1 MRDTAHRRSLI
12 SRMLLVSMLL
22 ALMIPTLSP
31 QTPVVAAQPSKVD
44 LATNAPTV
52 SNTQVNWCFAGAFQ
66 GWNNSETQANDEG
79 LNGDLVAGD
88 GIYSRDVV
96 VPTAGRSGW
105 KAVVCDSWN
114 PSVPAGALD
123 SWMNTTQANQT
134 VKLTLDTNNYSNNAG
149 NHGLPSQN
157 ILHAYDSGFANW
169 TAVGTFQS
177 TAWTNNDPATAMNN
191 IGNGWY
197 SLVYTVPNAG
207 SYQGRVE
214 QTGDATTRYTTVG
227 RVIGF
232 DDGNI
237 SFTTSEANQKVAFLL
252 DTNTSRLTIRPQ
264 TAGNTGPWCAPG
276 SYQNPVWQTAG
287 SPLVDNGT
295 QGDLISGDGVFS
307 RDVVISAAG
316 TYEWKVSNCATDPQ
330 FPAANAW
337 IYTTQPSQTVK
348 LLFDSNNHAN
358 DAGLKLE
365 PSQNIVNALDS
376 SNDFTVA
383 GSFQIGGWNNADP
396 ATKMSQIASNQ
407 FVLRRAFTTPGNHT
421 AKFFRTGSWTEQYNA
436 QGRVFD
442 AGDPAPIGF
451 TTTNLNE
458 TVVFYLDNRTGRLA
472 ITPQRDGQIP
482 DSVIGDGLINR
493 DAIEHHSRESLYR
506 VPFGAAPLNQAV
518 KLRLRTAAH
527 DINQARIRLYYTANN
542 GQSIQRM
549 TKVASDESYDYWEYT
564 MPAQTMLG
572 VVYYRFIIEDG
583 NTTLFYED
591 DNLFDGGLGEVVNT
605 SADRS
610 WNIYIYDPAFTTPE
624 WAQNATIYQIF
635 VERFRNGDAG
645 NDPTGVATDTTYPG
659 RGWFYPTER
668 GHRFPVTP
676 WNSIVPDPEP
686 FTDPSNPWWSTYSS
700 TMYGG
705 DLNGVQDK
713 LDYLQELGITTL
725 YLNPIFDSPSNH
737 KYDGRNYRTVDPAF
751 GGQAAFDAL
760 VEDAHNRGMTVV
772 LDGVPNHVSS
782 DSPFFDRFGRHPEVG
797 ACESVNSPYRTWF
810 FFEPAAEP
818 GTGVCAGDTNYRGWF
833 GVATLPQ
840 INTNHPEVMAY
851 WFGTPGGNPNLPTNT
866 ASYWVDGEN
875 KADGWRIDV
884 VPDVIGVNPTFFETW
899 RDVMKAANPD
909 SVLYSETW
917 SEGDVRDRVLGDEF
931 DSTMNY
937 RYRRAVLGFLRDTRW
952 VDGDGGQEIDPLLPS
967 QFVNSFETIREDY
980 PAPAYNSAMNLI
992 DSHDTN
998 RAVHVLNELGF
1009 TGEGYDRQPVDN
1021 FVDARHRL
1029 SLVAALQMTLPGAPT
1044 IYYGDEVGLTGYGFD
1059 VPRDD
1064 PYNRQPYPWTDQA
1077 GYNSLPEWRKADT
1090 NLLATYQRLGQ
1101 LRRDY
1106 SYLRTGSFDVLSAD
1120 DANKVLA
1127 YGRKDENGA
1136 AIVVFN
1142 RDSQAHTVELN
1153 LAGYVP
1159 TGTVLTRTMPLSQTG
1174 LLPATDV
1181 TTYTFSVA
1189 PQSVGIWLTPDSVDM
1204 SAPAAPTNLQVTNQL
1219 SQSIELSWNSVA
1231 TAQSYN
1237 IYRSLVSGGGYELI
1251 GNTTT
1256 TNFSNAGL
1264 TPGQRYYYV
1273 IKAVR
1278 NGLESAASNE
1288 VSGLPAYVINWS
1300 NLQFPSLINHTI
1312 SITNPTTNIYGQVYI
1327 EGVTSEAGATPS
1339 LLAEVGYG
1347 PDGSQPSAASWQWF
1361 DASFNVQVGNNDEF
1375 VGNLLPTSVGT
1386 FDVAYRYSTD
1396 GGTSWIYADLDGSDN
1411 GYSPAQAASLVVG
1424 ASSDTTAPTAP
1435 LNLREVR
1442 RSAAQIVIG
1451 WDASSSSDTYRYDVY
1466 RDGNAIASVLHPT
1479 TIFTDTEVT
1488 AGITY
1493 TYQLKALDGS
1503 FNQSGFSNSV
1513 DIRAEQRVVD
1523 VTFRVKVPAETPSNE
1538 SVYIAGNDGAVF
1550 NGAWSAN
1557 GQILQR
1563 VLTDTWEFS
1572 KPILE
1577 GTVLDYKYTR
1587 GTWERVES
1595 WGTIEGFNNRR
1606 VTIEYGNDG
1615 HFLVN
1620 DTNTNWGTGD
1630 DNRKA
1635 VQAWRDPLVNSSSI
1649 ANNAVEVAPNAN
1661 ISITWSQAVTA
1672 TMPISNVLVLTNAQN
1687 QPVAGTVVATSPTT
1701 FSFIPAAPLPNG
1713 TYTLTAFNVRRV
1725 IGDPSPMQQRYVVR
1739 FTVGREGFK
1748 IFLPIVG
1755 RTN

>member
-12 SRMLLVSMLL
+12 SRMLLIVMLL
-22 ALMIPTLSP
+22 SLMIPTFSQ
-31 QTPVVAAQPSKVD
+31 QTPVVAAQPATFD
-44 LATNAPTV
+44 LALNQAPTIA
-52 SNTQVNWCFAGAFQ
+52 NAQVNWCFAGGFQ
-66 GWNNSETQANDEG
+66 NWDNAATPANDEG

-88 GIYSRDVV
+88 GIYSLDVEIA
-96 VPTAGRSGW
+96 TAGRSEW
-105 KAVVCDSWN
+105 KAVVCGSWET
-114 PSVPAGALD
+114 SVPAGPNA
-123 SWMNTTQANQT
+123 WMNTTQANQT
-134 VKLTLDTNNYSNNAG
+134 VKLTLDTNNYSSNAG
-149 NHGLPSQN
+149 NHGVPSNN
-157 ILHAYDSGFANW
+157 IIHAYDSDFASW
-169 TAVGTFQS
+169 TAVGSFQNPV
-177 TAWTNNDPATAMNN
+177 WTNNDPATAMTSL
-191 IGNGWY
+191 GNGWY
-197 SLVYTVPNAG
+197 YLAYTVPNAG
-207 SYQGRVE
+207 TYEGKVVH
-214 QTGDATTRYTTVG
+214 TGDWTTQYTGVG
-227 RVIGF
+227 RAA
-232 DDGNI
+232 DQGNI
-237 SFTTSEANQKVAFLL
+237 SFTTTQAGQMVVFLL

-264 TAGNTGPWCAPG
+264 TAGNAGPWCAPG
-276 SYQNPVWQTAG
+276 TYQTPQWQETG

-295 QGDLISGDGVFS
+295 QGDLVSGDGVFS
-307 RDVVISAAG
+307 LDVVIPAAG
-316 TYEWKVSNCATDPQ
+316 TYEWKVNACNWATA

-337 IYTTQPSQTVK
+337 IYTDQPNQTVK
-348 LLFDSNNHAN
+348 LLFDSNNHAADN
-358 DAGLKLE
+358 GWDLL
-365 PSQNIVNALDS
+365 PTQNVVNAIDA
-376 SNDFTVA
+376 SNDFTVVGA
-383 GSFQIGGWNNADP
+383 FQGWSNNNP
-396 ATKMSQIASNQ
+396 ATKMIQIAPNQ
-407 FVLRRAFTTPGNHT
+407 FVLHYTIAAPGDYA
-421 AKFFRTGSWTEQYNA
+421 AKFTRTGSWVEQYNA

-442 AGDPAPIGF
+442 ANDPAPIGF

-458 TVVFYLDNRTGRLA
+458 TVVFYLDNRTGRVA
-472 ITPQRDGQIP
+472 ITPQRDGQVP

-518 KLRLRTAAH
+518 NLRLRTAAH

-549 TKVASDESYDYWEYT
+549 TKVASDEMYDYWEYT
-564 MPAQTMLG
+564 MPAQTALG

-583 NTTLFYED
+583 ATTLFYED
-591 DNLFDGGLGEVVNT
+591 DNRFDGGLGEVVNA

-635 VERFRNGDAG
+635 VERFRNGDTS

-686 FTDPSNPWWSTYSS
+686 FTDQNNPWWSTYSS

-713 LDYLQELGITTL
+713 LDYLQDLGVTTL

-751 GGQAAFDAL
+751 GGQQAFDDL
-760 VEDAHNRGMTVV
+760 VADAHGRGMTVV

-782 DSPFFDRFGRHPEVG
+782 DSPFFDRFGRHAEVG
-797 ACESVNSPYRTWF
+797 ACESTSSPYRTWF

-851 WFGTPGGNPNLPTNT
+851 WFGTAGGNPNLPTNT
-866 ASYWVDGEN
+866 ASYWVDGTN

-909 SVLYSETW
+909 AVLYSETW

-952 VDGDGGQEIDPLLPS
+952 VDNDGGQEIDPLLPS

-980 PAPAYNSAMNLI
+980 PEPAYNAAMNLI

-1009 TGEGYDRQPVDN
+1009 TGTGYDRQPVDN

-1106 SYLRTGSFDVLSAD
+1106 SYLRTGSFDVMTAN

-1142 RDSQAHTVELN
+1142 RDSQAHSIELN

-1159 TGTVLTRTMPLSQTG
+1159 TGTVLTRTMPLTQTG

-1219 SQSIELSWNSVA
+1219 SQSIELGWNSVA
-1231 TAQSYN
+1231 TAESYN
-1237 IYRSLVSGGGYELI
+1237 IYRSIVSGGGYELV
-1251 GNTTT
+1251 GNTTST
-1256 TNFSNAGL
+1256 SFSSADL
-1264 TPGQRYYYV
+1264 TPGQRYYYIV
-1273 IKAVR
+1273 KAVR
-1278 NGLESAASNE
+1278 NGLESTASNE

-1300 NLQFPSLINHTI
+1300 NLQFPATINHTI

-1327 EGVTSEAGATPS
+1327 AGVTSEVGATPS
-1339 LLAEVGYG
+1339 VLAEVGYG
-1347 PDGSQPSAASWQWF
+1347 PDGSQPNTASWTWF
-1361 DASFNVQVGNNDEF
+1361 DANFNVQNGNNDEY
-1375 VGNLLPTSVGT
+1375 VGNLLPSSVGT

-1411 GYSPAQAASLVVG
+1411 GYSPAQAASLVVA

-1442 RSAAQIVIG
+1442 RSASQIVIG
-1451 WDASSSSDTYRYDVY
+1451 WDVSSANDTYRYDVY

-1503 FNQSGFSNSV
+1503 FNQSEFSNSV
-1513 DIRAEQRVVD
+1513 SIRAEQRVID
-1523 VTFRVKVPAETPSNE
+1523 VTFRVKVPVETPTNE
-1538 SVYIAGNDGAVF
+1538 SVYIAGNDGTVF
-1550 NGAWSAN
+1550 NGAWTAN
-1557 GQILQR
+1557 GQIMQR
-1563 VLTDTWEFS
+1563 VLTDTWEFN
-1572 KPILE
+1572 KQILE
-1577 GTVLDYKYTR
+1577 GTALEYKYTR
-1587 GTWERVES
+1587 GAWERVES
-1595 WGTIEGFNNRR
+1595 WGTIEAFTNRR
-1606 VTIEYGNDG
+1606 VTIEYGNNG
-1615 HFLVN
+1615 HFIVD
-1620 DTNTNWGTGD
+1620 DTDTNWGTGD

-1635 VQAWRDPLVNSSSI
+1635 VQAWRDPLVSSSSI
-1649 ANNAVEVAPNAN
+1649 ANNAVEVAPTVQPA
-1661 ISITWSQAVTA
+1661 ITWSQVVT
-1672 TMPISNVLVLTNAQN
+1672 TTTPISQVLVLTNAQN
-1687 QPVAGTVVATSPTT
+1687 QSVAGTVVATSPTT

-1739 FTVGREGFK
+1739 FTVGRDILK

-1755 RTN
+1755 RSN